1 MSVAF
6 YCFCVIFAK
15 NSAVLFNSLEF
26 LFFLPIVFA
35 LYWLCA
41 GRANLRNL
49 VIVIASYA
57 FYGWW
62 DYRFLALLA
71 LSTASSYASGI
82 AIEKCQERKTAKWI
96 CAANVV
102 FNLSIL
108 AFFKYFNFFGEN
120 FARIMD
126 TLGWHTDW
134 VMLDIL
140 LPVGISFYTFQAI
153 AYTIDVY
160 RRSTEASHNPITF
173 AAFISFFPQLVA
185 GPIERAGTMIH
196 QFSGKVRFSQKFYDG
211 MRQMLW
217 GFFKKMVIADNCAVF
232 VDMVWDKYDVLNGST
247 MLLAAVFF
255 TFQIYGDFSGYSDIA
270 IGTGKLFGIDL
281 STNFKT
287 PYFATNIGDFWR
299 RWHISLMSW
308 FRDYIYI
315 PLGGSRVSKII
326 TARNILLVFALSG
339 LWHGA
344 NWTFVTWGIY
354 HAILLIAYS
363 LFISKI
369 KLPKSAITSVIG
381 ALLTFAAATI
391 GWIIFRSADIN
402 EAWGIISKIFSASLF
417 DYVTT
422 NKEHYLVYI
431 AIMLVVEW
439 IYRKQEHALC
449 IVGTGILKYKA
460 ARWAVYYLIVV
471 AILLLAGPNDTF
483 IYFQF

>member
-153 AYTIDVY
+153 GYTIDVY

-439 IYRKQEHALC
+439 VYRKREHALS
-449 IVGTGILKYKA
+449 ISGTGLLK
-460 ARWAVYYLIVV
+460 
-471 AILLLAGPNDTF
+471 
-483 IYFQF
+483 